1 MRKNQPPTKGAKGDA
16 KRGVDTSMIVRT
28 KDFDKPVVQLK
39 KGGYK
44 MKPGLVYLGFS
55 TDFLIEEA
63 DQWRGAC
70 WSMIKER
77 SDCSF
82 LFLTQK
88 VWYKSPLNTDKGQCH
103 QLKTGAFV
111 LCEKTAKQM
120 QLVGAGLC
128 SARQDTPNYRKSSAN
143 PYALTRLAVEADA
156 GHSRSRRRSV
166 TDVGLPLAGTHRP
179 GRMHRFYGNL
189 RRICNFS
196 MGRQSRRPLQ
206 QPFALSV
213 GADDSVRPRD
223 VPILRESSANSQL
236 PPTSKEVTACGF
248 AANSRRNSLHS
259 AGRSRAP
266 PLPTAV
272 AFQRFL
278 RKTNRLWS

>member
-1 MRKNQPPTKGAKGDA
+1 MRKNGKTNAVGRGGALLRPAGYTELSKIFGESVCTYPLGR
-16 KRGVDTSMIVRT
+16 RGRC
-28 KDFDKPVVQLK
+28 P
-39 KGGYK
+39 
-44 MKPGLVYLGFS
+44 
-55 TDFLIEEA
+55 
-63 DQWRGAC
+63 
-70 WSMIKER
+70 
-77 SDCSF
+77 
-82 LFLTQK
+82 
-88 VWYKSPLNTDKGQCH
+88 
-103 QLKTGAFV
+103 
-111 LCEKTAKQM
+111 
-120 QLVGAGLC
+120 
-128 SARQDTPNYRKSSAN
+128 
-143 PYALTRLAVEADA
+143 
-156 GHSRSRRRSV
+156 
-166 TDVGLPLAGTHRP
+166 HRP

-189 RRICNFS
+189 RRVCNFS

-213 GADDSVRPRD
+213 GEDDSVRPRD

>member
-1 MRKNQPPTKGAKGDA
+1 MRKNGKTNAVGRGGALLRPTGYTELSKIFGESVCTYPLGR
-16 KRGVDTSMIVRT
+16 RGRC
-28 KDFDKPVVQLK
+28 P
-39 KGGYK
+39 
-44 MKPGLVYLGFS
+44 
-55 TDFLIEEA
+55 
-63 DQWRGAC
+63 
-70 WSMIKER
+70 
-77 SDCSF
+77 
-82 LFLTQK
+82 
-88 VWYKSPLNTDKGQCH
+88 
-103 QLKTGAFV
+103 
-111 LCEKTAKQM
+111 
-120 QLVGAGLC
+120 
-128 SARQDTPNYRKSSAN
+128 
-143 PYALTRLAVEADA
+143 
-156 GHSRSRRRSV
+156 
-166 TDVGLPLAGTHRP
+166 HRP

-196 MGRQSRRPLQ
+196 MGRQSCRPLQ

-223 VPILRESSANSQL
+223 VPILRGSSANSQL

>member
-1 MRKNQPPTKGAKGDA
+1 MRKNGKTNAVGRGGALLRPAGYTELSKIFGESVCTYP
-16 KRGVDTSMIVRT
+16 RGR
-28 KDFDKPVVQLK
+28 
-39 KGGYK
+39 
-44 MKPGLVYLGFS
+44 
-55 TDFLIEEA
+55 
-63 DQWRGAC
+63 RGRC
-70 WSMIKER
+70 
-77 SDCSF
+77 
-82 LFLTQK
+82 
-88 VWYKSPLNTDKGQCH
+88 P
-103 QLKTGAFV
+103 
-111 LCEKTAKQM
+111 
-120 QLVGAGLC
+120 
-128 SARQDTPNYRKSSAN
+128 
-143 PYALTRLAVEADA
+143 
-156 GHSRSRRRSV
+156 
-166 TDVGLPLAGTHRP
+166 HRP

-213 GADDSVRPRD
+213 GEDDSVRPRD

-248 AANSRRNSLHS
+248 AANSRRKSLHS

>member
-1 MRKNQPPTKGAKGDA
+1 MRKNGKTNAVGRGGALLRPAGYTELSKIFGESVCTYPLGR
-16 KRGVDTSMIVRT
+16 RGRC
-28 KDFDKPVVQLK
+28 P
-39 KGGYK
+39 
-44 MKPGLVYLGFS
+44 
-55 TDFLIEEA
+55 
-63 DQWRGAC
+63 
-70 WSMIKER
+70 
-77 SDCSF
+77 
-82 LFLTQK
+82 
-88 VWYKSPLNTDKGQCH
+88 
-103 QLKTGAFV
+103 
-111 LCEKTAKQM
+111 
-120 QLVGAGLC
+120 
-128 SARQDTPNYRKSSAN
+128 
-143 PYALTRLAVEADA
+143 
-156 GHSRSRRRSV
+156 
-166 TDVGLPLAGTHRP
+166 HRP
-179 GRMHRFYGNL
+179 GRMYRFYGNL

-213 GADDSVRPRD
+213 GEDDSVRPRD

>member
-1 MRKNQPPTKGAKGDA
+1 MRKNGKTNAVGRGGALLRPAGYTELSKIFGESVCTYPLGR
-16 KRGVDTSMIVRT
+16 RGRC
-28 KDFDKPVVQLK
+28 P
-39 KGGYK
+39 
-44 MKPGLVYLGFS
+44 
-55 TDFLIEEA
+55 
-63 DQWRGAC
+63 
-70 WSMIKER
+70 
-77 SDCSF
+77 
-82 LFLTQK
+82 
-88 VWYKSPLNTDKGQCH
+88 
-103 QLKTGAFV
+103 
-111 LCEKTAKQM
+111 
-120 QLVGAGLC
+120 
-128 SARQDTPNYRKSSAN
+128 
-143 PYALTRLAVEADA
+143 
-156 GHSRSRRRSV
+156 
-166 TDVGLPLAGTHRP
+166 HRP

-196 MGRQSRRPLQ
+196 MGRQSSRPLQ
-206 QPFALSV
+206 HPFALSV
-213 GADDSVRPRD
+213 GEDDSVRRRD

>member
-1 MRKNQPPTKGAKGDA
+1 MRKNGKTNAVGRGGALLPPA
-16 KRGVDTSMIVRT
+16 
-28 KDFDKPVVQLK
+28 
-39 KGGYK
+39 GYTELSK
-44 MKPGLVYLGFS
+44 IFGESVCTY
-55 TDFLIEEA
+55 
-63 DQWRGAC
+63 
-70 WSMIKER
+70 
-77 SDCSF
+77 
-82 LFLTQK
+82 
-88 VWYKSPLNTDKGQCH
+88 PL
-103 QLKTGAFV
+103 
-111 LCEKTAKQM
+111 
-120 QLVGAGLC
+120 
-128 SARQDTPNYRKSSAN
+128 
-143 PYALTRLAVEADA
+143 
-156 GHSRSRRRSV
+156 RRR
-166 TDVGLPLAGTHRP
+166 GRCPHRP

-196 MGRQSRRPLQ
+196 MGRQSRRTLQ
-206 QPFALSV
+206 HPFALSV
-213 GADDSVRPRD
+213 GEDGSVRPRD

>member
-1 MRKNQPPTKGAKGDA
+1 MRKNGITNAVGRGGALLRPAGYTELSKIFGESVCTYPLGR
-16 KRGVDTSMIVRT
+16 RGRC
-28 KDFDKPVVQLK
+28 P
-39 KGGYK
+39 
-44 MKPGLVYLGFS
+44 
-55 TDFLIEEA
+55 
-63 DQWRGAC
+63 
-70 WSMIKER
+70 
-77 SDCSF
+77 
-82 LFLTQK
+82 
-88 VWYKSPLNTDKGQCH
+88 
-103 QLKTGAFV
+103 
-111 LCEKTAKQM
+111 
-120 QLVGAGLC
+120 
-128 SARQDTPNYRKSSAN
+128 
-143 PYALTRLAVEADA
+143 
-156 GHSRSRRRSV
+156 
-166 TDVGLPLAGTHRP
+166 HRP

-196 MGRQSRRPLQ
+196 MGRQSCRPLQ

>member
-1 MRKNQPPTKGAKGDA
+1 MRKNGKTNAVGRGGALLRPAGYTELSKIFGESVCTYP
-16 KRGVDTSMIVRT
+16 RGR
-28 KDFDKPVVQLK
+28 
-39 KGGYK
+39 
-44 MKPGLVYLGFS
+44 
-55 TDFLIEEA
+55 
-63 DQWRGAC
+63 RGRC
-70 WSMIKER
+70 
-77 SDCSF
+77 
-82 LFLTQK
+82 
-88 VWYKSPLNTDKGQCH
+88 P
-103 QLKTGAFV
+103 
-111 LCEKTAKQM
+111 
-120 QLVGAGLC
+120 
-128 SARQDTPNYRKSSAN
+128 
-143 PYALTRLAVEADA
+143 
-156 GHSRSRRRSV
+156 
-166 TDVGLPLAGTHRP
+166 HRP
-179 GRMHRFYGNL
+179 GRMHRFYRNL

>member
-1 MRKNQPPTKGAKGDA
+1 MRKNGKTNAVGRGGALLRPAGYTELSKIFGESVCTYPLGR
-16 KRGVDTSMIVRT
+16 RGRC
-28 KDFDKPVVQLK
+28 P
-39 KGGYK
+39 
-44 MKPGLVYLGFS
+44 
-55 TDFLIEEA
+55 
-63 DQWRGAC
+63 
-70 WSMIKER
+70 
-77 SDCSF
+77 
-82 LFLTQK
+82 
-88 VWYKSPLNTDKGQCH
+88 
-103 QLKTGAFV
+103 
-111 LCEKTAKQM
+111 
-120 QLVGAGLC
+120 
-128 SARQDTPNYRKSSAN
+128 
-143 PYALTRLAVEADA
+143 
-156 GHSRSRRRSV
+156 
-166 TDVGLPLAGTHRP
+166 HRP
-179 GRMHRFYGNL
+179 GRMHRFYRNL

-213 GADDSVRPRD
+213 VEDDSVRPRD

-278 RKTNRLWS
+278 RKTNHLWS

>member
-1 MRKNQPPTKGAKGDA
+1 
-16 KRGVDTSMIVRT
+16 
-28 KDFDKPVVQLK
+28 
-39 KGGYK
+39 
-44 MKPGLVYLGFS
+44 
-55 TDFLIEEA
+55 
-63 DQWRGAC
+63 
-70 WSMIKER
+70 
-77 SDCSF
+77 
-82 LFLTQK
+82 
-88 VWYKSPLNTDKGQCH
+88 
-103 QLKTGAFV
+103 
-111 LCEKTAKQM
+111 M

-196 MGRQSRRPLQ
+196 MGRQSCRPLQ

-213 GADDSVRPRD
+213 GADDSVCPRD

-259 AGRSRAP
+259 AGRAEPRP
-266 PLPTAV
+266 YQLRLHFNGFCVKQTIYGLKLMTLPLRGSWLRSEAEQTDEGTEQFRFAV
-272 AFQRFL
+272 KFQQFDTSPL
-278 RKTNRLWS
+278 

>member
-1 MRKNQPPTKGAKGDA
+1 MRKNGKTNAVGRGGALLRPAGYTELSKIFGESVCTYP
-16 KRGVDTSMIVRT
+16 RGR
-28 KDFDKPVVQLK
+28 
-39 KGGYK
+39 
-44 MKPGLVYLGFS
+44 
-55 TDFLIEEA
+55 
-63 DQWRGAC
+63 RGRC
-70 WSMIKER
+70 
-77 SDCSF
+77 
-82 LFLTQK
+82 
-88 VWYKSPLNTDKGQCH
+88 P
-103 QLKTGAFV
+103 
-111 LCEKTAKQM
+111 
-120 QLVGAGLC
+120 
-128 SARQDTPNYRKSSAN
+128 
-143 PYALTRLAVEADA
+143 
-156 GHSRSRRRSV
+156 
-166 TDVGLPLAGTHRP
+166 HRP

-189 RRICNFS
+189 RRICTFS

-213 GADDSVRPRD
+213 GEDDSVRPRD
-223 VPILRESSANSQL
+223 EPILRESSANSQL

>member
-1 MRKNQPPTKGAKGDA
+1 MRKNGKTNAVGRGGALLRPAGYTELSKIFGESVCTYPLGR
-16 KRGVDTSMIVRT
+16 RGRC
-28 KDFDKPVVQLK
+28 P
-39 KGGYK
+39 
-44 MKPGLVYLGFS
+44 
-55 TDFLIEEA
+55 
-63 DQWRGAC
+63 
-70 WSMIKER
+70 
-77 SDCSF
+77 
-82 LFLTQK
+82 
-88 VWYKSPLNTDKGQCH
+88 
-103 QLKTGAFV
+103 
-111 LCEKTAKQM
+111 
-120 QLVGAGLC
+120 
-128 SARQDTPNYRKSSAN
+128 
-143 PYALTRLAVEADA
+143 
-156 GHSRSRRRSV
+156 
-166 TDVGLPLAGTHRP
+166 HRP

-213 GADDSVRPRD
+213 GEDDSVRPRD

-278 RKTNRLWS
+278 RKTNHLWS

>member
-1 MRKNQPPTKGAKGDA
+1 MRKNGKTNAVGRGGALLRPAGYTELSKIFGESVCTYPLGR
-16 KRGVDTSMIVRT
+16 RGRC
-28 KDFDKPVVQLK
+28 P
-39 KGGYK
+39 
-44 MKPGLVYLGFS
+44 
-55 TDFLIEEA
+55 
-63 DQWRGAC
+63 
-70 WSMIKER
+70 
-77 SDCSF
+77 
-82 LFLTQK
+82 
-88 VWYKSPLNTDKGQCH
+88 
-103 QLKTGAFV
+103 
-111 LCEKTAKQM
+111 
-120 QLVGAGLC
+120 
-128 SARQDTPNYRKSSAN
+128 
-143 PYALTRLAVEADA
+143 
-156 GHSRSRRRSV
+156 
-166 TDVGLPLAGTHRP
+166 HRP

-196 MGRQSRRPLQ
+196 MGRQSCRPLQ

-248 AANSRRNSLHS
+248 AANSQRNSLHS

>member
-1 MRKNQPPTKGAKGDA
+1 MRKNGKTNAVGRGGALLRPAGYTELSKIFGESVCTYPLGR
-16 KRGVDTSMIVRT
+16 RGRC
-28 KDFDKPVVQLK
+28 P
-39 KGGYK
+39 
-44 MKPGLVYLGFS
+44 
-55 TDFLIEEA
+55 
-63 DQWRGAC
+63 
-70 WSMIKER
+70 
-77 SDCSF
+77 
-82 LFLTQK
+82 
-88 VWYKSPLNTDKGQCH
+88 
-103 QLKTGAFV
+103 
-111 LCEKTAKQM
+111 
-120 QLVGAGLC
+120 
-128 SARQDTPNYRKSSAN
+128 
-143 PYALTRLAVEADA
+143 
-156 GHSRSRRRSV
+156 
-166 TDVGLPLAGTHRP
+166 HRP

-206 QPFALSV
+206 QPVALSV

>member
-1 MRKNQPPTKGAKGDA
+1 MRKNGKTNAVGRGGALLRPAGYTELSKIFGESVCTYPLGR
-16 KRGVDTSMIVRT
+16 RGRC
-28 KDFDKPVVQLK
+28 P
-39 KGGYK
+39 
-44 MKPGLVYLGFS
+44 
-55 TDFLIEEA
+55 
-63 DQWRGAC
+63 
-70 WSMIKER
+70 
-77 SDCSF
+77 
-82 LFLTQK
+82 
-88 VWYKSPLNTDKGQCH
+88 
-103 QLKTGAFV
+103 
-111 LCEKTAKQM
+111 
-120 QLVGAGLC
+120 
-128 SARQDTPNYRKSSAN
+128 
-143 PYALTRLAVEADA
+143 
-156 GHSRSRRRSV
+156 
-166 TDVGLPLAGTHRP
+166 HRP

-189 RRICNFS
+189 RRICTFS

-213 GADDSVRPRD
+213 GEDDSVRPRD
-223 VPILRESSANSQL
+223 EPILRESSANSQL

>member
-1 MRKNQPPTKGAKGDA
+1 MRKNGKTNAVGRGGALLRPAGYTELSKIFGESVCTYPLGR
-16 KRGVDTSMIVRT
+16 RGRC
-28 KDFDKPVVQLK
+28 P
-39 KGGYK
+39 
-44 MKPGLVYLGFS
+44 
-55 TDFLIEEA
+55 
-63 DQWRGAC
+63 
-70 WSMIKER
+70 
-77 SDCSF
+77 
-82 LFLTQK
+82 
-88 VWYKSPLNTDKGQCH
+88 
-103 QLKTGAFV
+103 
-111 LCEKTAKQM
+111 
-120 QLVGAGLC
+120 
-128 SARQDTPNYRKSSAN
+128 
-143 PYALTRLAVEADA
+143 
-156 GHSRSRRRSV
+156 
-166 TDVGLPLAGTHRP
+166 HRP

-196 MGRQSRRPLQ
+196 MGRQSCRPLQ

-213 GADDSVRPRD
+213 VEDDSVRPRD

>member
-1 MRKNQPPTKGAKGDA
+1 MRKNGKTNAVGRGGALLRPAGYTELSKIFGESVCTYP
-16 KRGVDTSMIVRT
+16 RGR
-28 KDFDKPVVQLK
+28 
-39 KGGYK
+39 
-44 MKPGLVYLGFS
+44 
-55 TDFLIEEA
+55 
-63 DQWRGAC
+63 RGRC
-70 WSMIKER
+70 
-77 SDCSF
+77 
-82 LFLTQK
+82 
-88 VWYKSPLNTDKGQCH
+88 P
-103 QLKTGAFV
+103 
-111 LCEKTAKQM
+111 
-120 QLVGAGLC
+120 
-128 SARQDTPNYRKSSAN
+128 
-143 PYALTRLAVEADA
+143 
-156 GHSRSRRRSV
+156 
-166 TDVGLPLAGTHRP
+166 HRP

-189 RRICNFS
+189 RRICTFS

-213 GADDSVRPRD
+213 GEDDSVRPRD

>member
-1 MRKNQPPTKGAKGDA
+1 MRKNGKTNAVGRGGALLRPAGYTELSKIFGESVCTYPLGRRGRCRSQPFAT
-16 KRGVDTSMIVRT
+16 
-28 KDFDKPVVQLK
+28 
-39 KGGYK
+39 
-44 MKPGLVYLGFS
+44 
-55 TDFLIEEA
+55 
-63 DQWRGAC
+63 
-70 WSMIKER
+70 KER
-77 SDCSF
+77 YGCGGRC
-82 LFLTQK
+82 
-88 VWYKSPLNTDKGQCH
+88 P
-103 QLKTGAFV
+103 
-111 LCEKTAKQM
+111 
-120 QLVGAGLC
+120 
-128 SARQDTPNYRKSSAN
+128 
-143 PYALTRLAVEADA
+143 
-156 GHSRSRRRSV
+156 
-166 TDVGLPLAGTHRP
+166 HRP

>member
-1 MRKNQPPTKGAKGDA
+1 MRKNGKTNAVGRGGALLRPAGYTELSKIFGESVCTYPLGR
-16 KRGVDTSMIVRT
+16 RGRC
-28 KDFDKPVVQLK
+28 P
-39 KGGYK
+39 
-44 MKPGLVYLGFS
+44 
-55 TDFLIEEA
+55 
-63 DQWRGAC
+63 
-70 WSMIKER
+70 
-77 SDCSF
+77 
-82 LFLTQK
+82 
-88 VWYKSPLNTDKGQCH
+88 
-103 QLKTGAFV
+103 
-111 LCEKTAKQM
+111 
-120 QLVGAGLC
+120 
-128 SARQDTPNYRKSSAN
+128 
-143 PYALTRLAVEADA
+143 
-156 GHSRSRRRSV
+156 
-166 TDVGLPLAGTHRP
+166 HRP

-236 PPTSKEVTACGF
+236 PPTSKEATACGF

>member
-1 MRKNQPPTKGAKGDA
+1 MRKNGKTNAVGRGGALLRPTGYTELSKIFGESVCTYP
-16 KRGVDTSMIVRT
+16 RGR
-28 KDFDKPVVQLK
+28 
-39 KGGYK
+39 
-44 MKPGLVYLGFS
+44 
-55 TDFLIEEA
+55 
-63 DQWRGAC
+63 RGRC
-70 WSMIKER
+70 
-77 SDCSF
+77 
-82 LFLTQK
+82 
-88 VWYKSPLNTDKGQCH
+88 P
-103 QLKTGAFV
+103 
-111 LCEKTAKQM
+111 
-120 QLVGAGLC
+120 
-128 SARQDTPNYRKSSAN
+128 
-143 PYALTRLAVEADA
+143 
-156 GHSRSRRRSV
+156 
-166 TDVGLPLAGTHRP
+166 HRP

-213 GADDSVRPRD
+213 GEDDSVRPRD

>member
-1 MRKNQPPTKGAKGDA
+1 MRKNGKTNAVGRGGALLRPAGYTELSKIFGESVCTYP
-16 KRGVDTSMIVRT
+16 RGR
-28 KDFDKPVVQLK
+28 
-39 KGGYK
+39 
-44 MKPGLVYLGFS
+44 
-55 TDFLIEEA
+55 
-63 DQWRGAC
+63 RGRC
-70 WSMIKER
+70 
-77 SDCSF
+77 
-82 LFLTQK
+82 
-88 VWYKSPLNTDKGQCH
+88 P
-103 QLKTGAFV
+103 
-111 LCEKTAKQM
+111 
-120 QLVGAGLC
+120 
-128 SARQDTPNYRKSSAN
+128 
-143 PYALTRLAVEADA
+143 
-156 GHSRSRRRSV
+156 
-166 TDVGLPLAGTHRP
+166 HRP

-278 RKTNRLWS
+278 RKTKRLWS

>member
-1 MRKNQPPTKGAKGDA
+1 MRKNGKTNAVGRGGALLRPAGYTELSKIFGESVCTYPLGR
-16 KRGVDTSMIVRT
+16 RGRC
-28 KDFDKPVVQLK
+28 P
-39 KGGYK
+39 
-44 MKPGLVYLGFS
+44 
-55 TDFLIEEA
+55 
-63 DQWRGAC
+63 
-70 WSMIKER
+70 
-77 SDCSF
+77 
-82 LFLTQK
+82 
-88 VWYKSPLNTDKGQCH
+88 
-103 QLKTGAFV
+103 
-111 LCEKTAKQM
+111 
-120 QLVGAGLC
+120 
-128 SARQDTPNYRKSSAN
+128 
-143 PYALTRLAVEADA
+143 
-156 GHSRSRRRSV
+156 
-166 TDVGLPLAGTHRP
+166 HRP

-189 RRICNFS
+189 RRICTFS

-213 GADDSVRPRD
+213 GEDDSVRPRD

-248 AANSRRNSLHS
+248 AANSRRKSLHS

>member
-1 MRKNQPPTKGAKGDA
+1 MRKNGKTNAVGRGGALLRPAGYTELSKIFGESVCTYPLGH
-16 KRGVDTSMIVRT
+16 RGRC
-28 KDFDKPVVQLK
+28 P
-39 KGGYK
+39 
-44 MKPGLVYLGFS
+44 
-55 TDFLIEEA
+55 
-63 DQWRGAC
+63 
-70 WSMIKER
+70 
-77 SDCSF
+77 
-82 LFLTQK
+82 
-88 VWYKSPLNTDKGQCH
+88 
-103 QLKTGAFV
+103 
-111 LCEKTAKQM
+111 
-120 QLVGAGLC
+120 
-128 SARQDTPNYRKSSAN
+128 
-143 PYALTRLAVEADA
+143 
-156 GHSRSRRRSV
+156 
-166 TDVGLPLAGTHRP
+166 HRP

>member
-1 MRKNQPPTKGAKGDA
+1 MRKNGKTNAVGRGGALLRPAGYTELSKIFGESVCTYP
-16 KRGVDTSMIVRT
+16 RGR
-28 KDFDKPVVQLK
+28 
-39 KGGYK
+39 
-44 MKPGLVYLGFS
+44 
-55 TDFLIEEA
+55 
-63 DQWRGAC
+63 RGRC
-70 WSMIKER
+70 
-77 SDCSF
+77 
-82 LFLTQK
+82 
-88 VWYKSPLNTDKGQCH
+88 P
-103 QLKTGAFV
+103 
-111 LCEKTAKQM
+111 
-120 QLVGAGLC
+120 
-128 SARQDTPNYRKSSAN
+128 
-143 PYALTRLAVEADA
+143 
-156 GHSRSRRRSV
+156 
-166 TDVGLPLAGTHRP
+166 HRP
-179 GRMHRFYGNL
+179 GRMHRFYRNL

-213 GADDSVRPRD
+213 VEDDSVRPRD

>member
-1 MRKNQPPTKGAKGDA
+1 MRKNGKTNAVGRGGALLRPTGYTELSKIFGESVCTYP
-16 KRGVDTSMIVRT
+16 RGR
-28 KDFDKPVVQLK
+28 
-39 KGGYK
+39 
-44 MKPGLVYLGFS
+44 
-55 TDFLIEEA
+55 
-63 DQWRGAC
+63 RGRC
-70 WSMIKER
+70 
-77 SDCSF
+77 
-82 LFLTQK
+82 
-88 VWYKSPLNTDKGQCH
+88 P
-103 QLKTGAFV
+103 
-111 LCEKTAKQM
+111 
-120 QLVGAGLC
+120 
-128 SARQDTPNYRKSSAN
+128 
-143 PYALTRLAVEADA
+143 
-156 GHSRSRRRSV
+156 
-166 TDVGLPLAGTHRP
+166 HRP
-179 GRMHRFYGNL
+179 GRMHRFYRNL

-213 GADDSVRPRD
+213 GEDDSVRPRD

-236 PPTSKEVTACGF
+236 PNGAMCASPPTSKEVTACGF